1 LCEKGLRPD
10 SDLLDFG
17 CGIGRLA
24 KFAIPYL
31 VSGSYT
37 GVDVAPTMI
46 ERARASFGTTGAG
59 CRVEWA
65 VQTEARFDF
74 RPESFDMIC
83 AFSVFT
89 HIEHEDT
96 YRYLADARRI
106 VRPDGL
112 FVLTCLPIQTAWGR
126 RAFLDSARGGLEER
140 WRAVRN
146 VATSMDLM
154 ASVASLAGWQVLPF
168 ELADQG
174 QTVAALSPDPGHRP
188 T

>member
-65 VQTEARFDF
+65 VQAEARFDF